1 VSPPRVLLS
10 FAGAYA
16 GLARSLAAALRVAH
30 LDVRLDPWD
39 GGGGAPG
46 SRRLANDVGS
56 ADFVLPL
63 LTPSDAATTWIGE
76 AWRVQV
82 FDAARA
88 RGVPVLPVLGEGSLQ
103 AVPEFLR
110 ASSFAD
116 LRGRDA
122 PDELRRLLRTMHER
136 CGDGAV
142 VVPDNVA
149 MEAPSPLAVVAHPLV
164 LELGAAWDPRPL
176 RDADIAMLFDGLFY
190 ELGVHFPP
198 LQSRIDRSLSPW
210 ALRVLINEVP
220 ELEVQAV
227 PDAVLVSEGVD
238 ALARLGI
245 EAQPDRNPANGAPA
259 AWVPSAQLVKLR
271 GLGLITWDHRQFLV
285 LALGAVL
292 RGKAADFMGV
302 AEAQALLSLIAPA
315 FPQLVA
321 QTVPDPVSPLVLTD
335 VLRRLLAEGVC
346 IRNLRNILMTLAY
359 RGRSEH
365 DPLILTEYVR
375 AGLRRQI
382 SHQVGH
388 GEKLLIVF
396 LLDPEVEGC
405 LREAMTHTAT
415 GSYLNLP
422 PDALAAILDP
432 IRNAVQALPAGV
444 QMPQILTALDIRSS
458 IRRLVAPSLPLLQVV
473 SYHDLRPDIEI
484 QPVGCITLQGF
495 RPRPGVCVGGQL
507 LWGRAQRRS

>member
-1 VSPPRVLLS
+1 MNPPRVLLS

-16 GLARSLAAALRVAH
+16 GRAQGLAAVLRDAR

-46 SRRLANDVGS
+46 SQRLPNDVAS

-63 LTPSDAATTWIGE
+63 LTPSDAAPTWIGE

-82 FDAARA
+82 FDAAQA
-88 RGVPVLPVLGEGSLQ
+88 RGVPVLPVLGEGSLE

-110 ASSFAD
+110 AWSFAD

-122 PDELRRLLRTMHER
+122 PAELRRLLRTMHER

-142 VVPDNVA
+142 VVPDDVA
-149 MEAPSPLAVVAHPLV
+149 VEAPSPLAMIAHPLV

-176 RDADIAMLFDGLFY
+176 RDEDIAMLFDGLFY

-198 LQSRIDRSLSPW
+198 LESRVDRSLSPW

-220 ELEVQAV
+220 ELELQAV
-227 PDAVLVSEGVD
+227 PDAVLVNEDAD

-245 EAQPDRNPANGAPA
+245 EAQPSRNPANGAPA
-259 AWVPSAQLVKLR
+259 AWVRSAQRDRLR
-271 GLGLITWDHRQFLV
+271 GLGLITWDHRQFLI
-285 LALGAVL
+285 LTLGAVL

-302 AEAQALLSLIAPA
+302 AEAEALLSLIEPT
-315 FPQLVA
+315 FPQLVE
-321 QTVPDPVSPLVLTD
+321 QTVPDPVTPLVLTD

-359 RGRSEH
+359 RGRSES

-382 SHQVGH
+382 SHQLGH
-388 GEKLLIVF
+388 GQKLLVVF
-396 LLDPEVEGC
+396 LLDPPIEGR
-405 LREAMTHTAT
+405 LRAAMTHTAT

-422 PDALAAILDP
+422 PEALAAILDP
-432 IRNAVQALPAGV
+432 IRDAVQALPAGV
-444 QMPQILTALDIRSS
+444 QVPRILTALDIRSS

-484 QPVGCITLQGF
+484 QPVGRITLQGF
-495 RPRPGVCVGGQL
+495 QPRSGVRVGGEL
-507 LWGRAQRRS
+507 LWG